1 MAKAH
6 YQEAI
11 TEKEKKAFER
21 FLAEDEELIIATGYG
36 KVYLRSIFMQFIIW
50 PGLVFWIIGLV
61 FANFSQINLGYGLLV
76 GLILSCLFAFLKTM
90 HAYHANRYLLTT
102 RRVIIKRGVF
112 AVSLTSALYDKI
124 THIEVIQ
131 GFIDKL
137 LYHLGS
143 IIVNTAGTNKDEI
156 VLKYVDYPVEF
167 KNLLERMI
175 NREREQY
182 GGRGGSVTTIEGEL
196 VD

>member
-6 YQEAI
+6 YKEV
-11 TEKEKKAFER
+11 TEEEKKAFEK
-21 FLAEDEELIIATGYG
+21 FLAEDEELILATGFG
-36 KVYLRSIFMQFIIW
+36 KVYLRSLFIQYIAW
-50 PGLVFWIIGLV
+50 PGLIFWLIAMGLSY
-61 FANFSQINLGYGLLV
+61 FMKFNLGYGLLL
-76 GLILSCLFAFLKTM
+76 GLFFSLCVAFLKTM
-90 HAYHANRYLLTT
+90 HDYHANRYLLTT
-102 RRVIIKRGVF
+102 RRVIIKKGVF

-131 GFIDKL
+131 GFVDKL

-143 IIVNTAGTNKDEI
+143 IVVNTAGTNKGEI

-167 KNLLERMI
+167 KNLLERLI

-182 GGRGGSVTTIEGEL
+182 GGVSGSITTVEGEL